1 MLFVLAFLLLLCT
14 ATISRPTQSLRA
26 NTTTQYIHDSA
37 SHKEIWESTS
47 HVFKESIPMLSTR
60 DDVFR
65 HSRMSSDYLHD
76 VVFVI
81 QQKNMDKLTDI
92 LHDVSDPSSINY
104 GKHMTR
110 EGVAEMT
117 SNPVARDAVLTYLR
131 KNGASIISETLS
143 GEYITS
149 SAPIGIWENFFNC
162 EFFLF
167 HFTQPDGEVAKVVR
181 AESYSIPIALAA
193 HVKSVF
199 NTVQMPHQPMDGF
212 RINLGQTKSTEHL
225 EGVEN
230 YITPAI
236 LRAAYNVGSK
246 QGTASST
253 QCAYATIEQYYS
265 PEDLLKF
272 QSFFQL
278 AQQPVANNIG
288 GHSSDAV
295 CSATP
300 SSCAEA
306 NLDVQYLMA
315 MSPVSPT
322 TFWYSDYNSGF
333 SGWLVSIATMV
344 APPMVFSI
352 SYGIEETRITDSE
365 FDAFEA
371 QAVKLGV
378 MGVTLV
384 AASGDDGAISRR
396 ARITPS
402 TCFYAPNFPA
412 SSPYVTA
419 VGATSVSSSSSVHL
433 VVFC

>member
-1 MLFVLAFLLLLCT
+1 MQFVLAFMLLLCT

-26 NTTTQYIHDSA
+26 NTTSQYIHDSA
-37 SHKEIWESTS
+37 SHKEKWESTS
-47 HVFKESIPMLSTR
+47 HVFKEGIPMLSTR

-81 QQKNMDKLTDI
+81 QQRNMDKLTDI

-117 SNPVARDAVLTYLR
+117 SNPVAREAVLTYLR
-131 KNGASIISETLS
+131 KSGASIISETLS

-149 SAPIGIWENFFNC
+149 RAPIKIWENFFNC

-167 HFTQPDGEVAKVVR
+167 HFTQHDGEVSKVVR
-181 AESYSIPIALAA
+181 AESYSIPIALAP
-193 HVKSVF
+193 HVNSVF
-199 NTVQMPHQPMDGF
+199 NTVQMPHQPMDGS
-212 RINLGQTKSTEHL
+212 RINLRQTKSTEHL

-246 QGTASST
+246 QGSSSST
-253 QCAYATIEQYYS
+253 QCAYATIDQYYS
-265 PEDLLKF
+265 PSDLAKF
-272 QSFFQL
+272 QSSFQL
-278 AQQPVANNIG
+278 ASQPVVNSIG
-288 GHSSDAV
+288 GHASDAI
-295 CSATP
+295 CSSTP
-300 SSCAEA
+300 SQCAEA

-333 SGWLVSIATMV
+333 SGWLVSIANMV
-344 APPMVFSI
+344 SPPMVFSI

-365 FDAFEA
+365 LDAFDK
-371 QAVKLGV
+371 QAVKLGA

-419 VGATSVSSSSSVHL
+419 VGATVVSVSSSVH
-433 VVFC
+433 

>member
-26 NTTTQYIHDSA
+26 NATSQYIHDSA
-37 SHKEIWESTS
+37 SHEEKWKSTS
-47 HVFKESIPMLSTR
+47 HVFKEGIPMLSTR

-81 QQKNMDKLTDI
+81 QQRNMDKLTDI

-117 SNPVARDAVLTYLR
+117 SNPVAREAVLTYLR

-149 SAPIGIWENFFNC
+149 RAPIEIWENFFNC

-167 HFTQPDGEVAKVVR
+167 HFTQHNGEVSKVVR

-193 HVKSVF
+193 HVNSVF

-236 LRAAYNVGSK
+236 LRAAYNVGSR

-253 QCAYATIEQYYS
+253 QCAYATIDQYYS
-265 PEDLLKF
+265 PADLSKF

-278 AQQPVANNIG
+278 ASQPVANSIG
-288 GHSSDAV
+288 GHSSDAI
-295 CSATP
+295 CISTA
-300 SSCAEA
+300 SQCAEA

-333 SGWLVSIATMV
+333 SGWLVSIANMV
-344 APPMVFSI
+344 SPPMVFSI

-365 FDAFEA
+365 LDAFDA
-371 QAVKLGV
+371 QAVKLGA

-396 ARITPS
+396 ARIAPS

-419 VGATSVSSSSSVHL
+419 VGATVVSTSSSVH
-433 VVFC
+433 